1 MNKHGIR
8 LITAVVTS
16 SMIVTPVLAA
26 PSVDDLKKEKA
37 AKQNEVSS
45 LQSQLTT
52 LMGKVN
58 TLESELIQTGEDIT
72 KAQSDLVVA
81 QKKEK
86 EQYAAMKKRIKYMY
100 EAGNDSAFE
109 TLVTSD
115 DFTDLLSKAE
125 YVQNV
130 HSYDRKQLQEYV
142 ETKQQISDLKDSLEK
157 DQKELESKQVEYEKQ
172 GDNLNNLI
180 TSKSA
185 EVANLDSEIQAA
197 AEAAARGGRH
207 YARNAREDRELE
219 EIFIR
224 TYGRVERKADRLPK
238 TVTAGKTPKAKK
250 DEEGVQE
257 YLLVDGYNVIFAWD
271 DLKELA
277 KENIEAAR
285 NKLMDVLCNYQGFKN
300 YPLILVFDAYKV
312 EGEAMEIFKYHNIHV
327 VYTKEAETADM
338 YIEKVV
344 HEVGRKYHVTVV
356 TSDGVE
362 QVITQGQGGTIIS
375 SREFL
380 EEVKIVNRQIQEE
393 WELHKE
399 SAKNYLFDHMDR
411 ELAGHMEEVRMG
423 RKELGE
429 KANDQ

>member
-37 AKQNEVSS
+37 AKQSEVSS

-72 KAQSDLVVA
+72 KAQGDLEVA
-81 QKKEK
+81 QEKEK

-109 TLVTSD
+109 TLVTSE

-197 AEAAARGGRH
+197 AEAAAREAAER
-207 YARNAREDRELE
+207 AAREAAE
-219 EIFIR
+219 
-224 TYGRVERKADRLPK
+224 KA
-238 TVTAGKTPKAKK
+238 A
-250 DEEGVQE
+250 
-257 YLLVDGYNVIFAWD
+257 
-271 DLKELA
+271 
-277 KENIEAAR
+277 
-285 NKLMDVLCNYQGFKN
+285 
-300 YPLILVFDAYKV
+300 
-312 EGEAMEIFKYHNIHV
+312 
-327 VYTKEAETADM
+327 KEAERQQAAASNNNAASTSNRNNTTSNRNNTTSSSTAASNRNNTTSSGSSSSSSASVATKPSNSSSSTTTSGTNANGGSIVSRAYSQLGKPYVWGACGPNSFDCSGFVSYCLTGSYSRLGTTLTFM
-338 YIEKVV
+338 GWTRVSNPQP
-344 HEVGRKYHVTVV
+344 GDVV
-356 TSDGVE
+356 TTATHCG
-362 QVITQGQGGTIIS
+362 IYIGNGQMIHAPHTGDV
-375 SREFL
+375 
-380 EEVKIVNRQIQEE
+380 VKVGPVQSGMI
-393 WELHKE
+393 
-399 SAKNYLFDHMDR
+399 Y
-411 ELAGHMEEVRMG
+411 VR
-423 RKELGE
+423 R
-429 KANDQ
+429 

>member
-37 AKQNEVSS
+37 AKQSEVSS

-72 KAQSDLVVA
+72 KAQGDLEVA
-81 QKKEK
+81 QEKEK

-109 TLVTSD
+109 TLVTSE

-197 AEAAARGGRH
+197 AEAAAREAAER
-207 YARNAREDRELE
+207 AAKEAAEKAAREAERQQAAASNNNSASTSNRNNTTSNRNNTTSNRNNTTSSSSSSNSSASATTKPSNSSSSTTTSGTNANGGSIVSRAYSQLGKPYVWGACGPNSFDCSGFVSYCLTGSYSRLGTTLT
-219 EIFIR
+219 FMGW
-224 TYGRVERKADRLPK
+224 TRVSNPQPGD
-238 TVTAGKTPKAKK
+238 
-250 DEEGVQE
+250 
-257 YLLVDGYNVIFAWD
+257 
-271 DLKELA
+271 
-277 KENIEAAR
+277 
-285 NKLMDVLCNYQGFKN
+285 
-300 YPLILVFDAYKV
+300 
-312 EGEAMEIFKYHNIHV
+312 
-327 VYTKEAETADM
+327 
-338 YIEKVV
+338 
-344 HEVGRKYHVTVV
+344 VV
-356 TSDGVE
+356 TTATHCGICCICIFNSSVALSRL
-362 QVITQGQGGTIIS
+362 VIS
-375 SREFL
+375 
-380 EEVKIVNRQIQEE
+380 
-393 WELHKE
+393 
-399 SAKNYLFDHMDR
+399 
-411 ELAGHMEEVRMG
+411 
-423 RKELGE
+423 
-429 KANDQ
+429 

>member
-37 AKQNEVSS
+37 AKQSEVSS

-72 KAQSDLVVA
+72 KAQGDLEVA
-81 QKKEK
+81 QEKEK

-109 TLVTSD
+109 TLVTSE

-197 AEAAARGGRH
+197 AEAAAREAAER
-207 YARNAREDRELE
+207 AAREAAE
-219 EIFIR
+219 
-224 TYGRVERKADRLPK
+224 KA
-238 TVTAGKTPKAKK
+238 A
-250 DEEGVQE
+250 
-257 YLLVDGYNVIFAWD
+257 
-271 DLKELA
+271 
-277 KENIEAAR
+277 
-285 NKLMDVLCNYQGFKN
+285 
-300 YPLILVFDAYKV
+300 
-312 EGEAMEIFKYHNIHV
+312 
-327 VYTKEAETADM
+327 KEAERQQAAASNNNAASTSNRNNTTSSSTATSN
-338 YIEKVV
+338 
-344 HEVGRKYHVTVV
+344 RNNTTSSSSSSSSSAPAVTKPSNSSSSTT
-356 TSDGVE
+356 TSG
-362 QVITQGQGGTIIS
+362 TNANGGSIV
-375 SREFL
+375 SRAY
-380 EEVKIVNRQIQEE
+380 
-393 WELHKE
+393 
-399 SAKNYLFDHMDR
+399 S
-411 ELAGHMEEVRMG
+411 
-423 RKELGE
+423 
-429 KANDQ
+429 